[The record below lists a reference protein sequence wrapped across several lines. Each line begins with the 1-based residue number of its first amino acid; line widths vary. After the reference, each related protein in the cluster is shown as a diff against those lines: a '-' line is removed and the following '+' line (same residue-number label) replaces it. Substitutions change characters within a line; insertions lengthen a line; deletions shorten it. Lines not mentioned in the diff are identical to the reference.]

1 MIVEFDRRCQ
11 NEETQDQLLFTSYF
25 QQRKKISNVSTNYKN
40 DTYMA
45 NSVRVS
51 GKRQFKAP
59 LMMMGDTLEVQFAS
73 SATAKN
79 NLTSLSQWGYKVYVR
94 PLYGPPELEVF
105 DLRIGL
111 SGLLAETTFKE
122 MVLLFVRNA
131 KWNTYALMMESAGLL
146 KGIPVKASEFE
157 MKK

>member
-1 MIVEFDRRCQ
+1 
-11 NEETQDQLLFTSYF
+11 
-25 QQRKKISNVSTNYKN
+25 
-40 DTYMA
+40 
-45 NSVRVS
+45 
-51 GKRQFKAP
+51 
-59 LMMMGDTLEVQFAS
+59 MMMGDTLEVQFAS

-94 PLYGPPELEVF
+94 PFYGPPELEVF